1 MTPELVNL
9 LTQIPL
15 VAAFMWFALELQRRY
30 AAEAASRSTEFVRAI
45 DRQTDAMTANTIA
58 LRAITAS
65 LEAHEKKADGIG
77 RVAAIAAADIAYVK
91 EKLDRAESS

>member
-1 MTPELVNL
+1 
-9 LTQIPL
+9 
-15 VAAFMWFALELQRRY
+15 
-30 AAEAASRSTEFVRAI
+30 
-45 DRQTDAMTANTIA
+45 MTANTIA
-58 LRAITAS
+58 FRAITAC